1 MGCRATSQLEVGYRW
16 EDWLVRWLCLFFS
29 RGVGGRGW
37 FSRRRPFPSY
47 SCLLVLTSWF
57 LWRSLE
63 TRSQMGSRIPRK
75 NSNGLTSHLHVGPI
89 VTLTVDDCWEN
100 HAHRFNEAFS

>member
-37 FSRRRPFPSY
+37 FSCRRQFPSY
-47 SCLLVLTSWF
+47 RCLLVLTSWV
-57 LWRSLE
+57 LWRVLE
-63 TRSQMGSRIPRK
+63 SWLQIGSRIPGK
-75 NSNGLTSHLHVGPI
+75 NSNGLKYHLDVGAN
-89 VTLTVDDCWEN
+89 VTLTVDGCWG
-100 HAHRFNEAFS
+100 S